1 MIVKRNAQAV
11 SSAYEVCAEEEIFI
25 ARLKVGDGEAVSRFV
40 EENRQ
45 RIFSFI
51 FSILMN
57 KEDAEDVTQETL
69 IKAIENISSFN
80 GDSSLT
86 TWVLRIGRNAALD
99 LKRKKSRTEALLLE
113 GEVLEQGSSRG
124 SGRVQGSAGASS
136 FSGEAGRIATPLT
149 GVGGIEFGSGV
160 ECPGELLQIKE
171 KLSLLNTILADI
183 SREHREVLILRE
195 VDGLSYDEIAEVVGV
210 SRGTVMSRL
219 FYARKRIQQCLESVE
234 EVAEVESEGSRHE
247 SLRCSQVA
255 SQVAGVEPFRKTL
268 DTNRSDSRDGKAARR
283 SGGRFSFGRFAGLGF
298 F

>member
-25 ARLKVGDGEAVSRFV
+25 ARLKVGDKDAVGRFV

-69 IKAIENISSFN
+69 IKAIENISSFH

-99 LKRKKSRTEALLLE
+99 LKRKKSRGEALFGE
-113 GEVLEQGSSRG
+113 GEFSEQSVRGFSRFPN
-124 SGRVQGSAGASS
+124 SGGAST
-136 FSGEAGRIATPLT
+136 FTGEAGRISSPLA
-149 GVGGIEFGSGV
+149 GIGGIEFGSAV
-160 ECPGELLQIKE
+160 ECPGELLHIKE

-234 EVAEVESEGSRHE
+234 EVAEQESEGVTRGQ
-247 SLRCSQVA
+247 L
-255 SQVAGVEPFRKTL
+255 AGVEQLRKT
-268 DTNRSDSRDGKAARR
+268 SDKGFSGAREGKTTK
-283 SGGRFSFGRFAGLGF
+283 SGRFSFGRFAGLGLF
-298 F
+298 

>member
-25 ARLKVGDGEAVSRFV
+25 ARLKVGDREAVSRFV

-69 IKAIENISSFN
+69 IKAIENISSFH

-99 LKRKKSRTEALLLE
+99 LKRKKSRGETLLAE
-113 GEVLEQGSSRG
+113 GEVAEL
-124 SGRVQGSAGASS
+124 SGRGGSYVQNCGVASP
-136 FSGEAGRIATPLT
+136 FNGEAGRIGNPLA
-149 GVGGIEFGSGV
+149 GIGGIEFGGAV
-160 ECPGELLQIKE
+160 ECPGELLHIKE
-171 KLSLLNTILADI
+171 KLSLLNAILADI

-219 FYARKRIQQCLESVE
+219 FYARKRIQQSLESVD
-234 EVAEVESEGSRHE
+234 EVAELESEG
-247 SLRCSQVA
+247 VMA
-255 SQVAGVEPFRKTL
+255 SQVAGVEQFQK
-268 DTNRSDSRDGKAARR
+268 SVSSAAVGGTGI
-283 SGGRFSFGRFAGLGF
+283 SGTREVKSKSGRFSFGRFAGLGLF
-298 F
+298 

>member
-11 SSAYEVCAEEEIFI
+11 SSAYEVCAEEEMFI
-25 ARLKVGDGEAVSRFV
+25 ACLKVGDREAVGRFV

-69 IKAIENISSFN
+69 IKAIENISSFH

-99 LKRKKSRTEALLLE
+99 LKRKKSRGEVLFSE
-113 GEVLEQGSSRG
+113 GEVAESGGRGSSRIQNSG
-124 SGRVQGSAGASS
+124 SSAP
-136 FSGEAGRIATPLT
+136 FSGEAGRIGNPLA
-149 GVGGIEFGSGV
+149 GIGGIEFGSGV
-160 ECPGELLQIKE
+160 ECPGELLHIKE

-219 FYARKRIQQCLESVE
+219 FYARKRIQQSLESVE
-234 EVAEVESEGSRHE
+234 EVAEQESEGLSRGE
-247 SLRCSQVA
+247 
-255 SQVAGVEPFRKTL
+255 VAGIEQFRKTL
-268 DTNRSDSRDGKAARR
+268 DRASQTATREGKAK
-283 SGGRFSFGRFAGLGF
+283 SGRFSFGRFAGLGLF
-298 F
+298 